1 MSDQCVVLTG
11 DNIERFRIKVIYTAL
26 KWQVRTGKQISR
38 ISAVAAARRAGF
50 VGRTAKALLE
60 DMEKKHPDFAS

>member
-1 MSDQCVVLTG
+1 MDKCVVLTG
-11 DNIERFRIKVIYTAL
+11 ENIERFRIKAIHTAL
-26 KWQVRTGKQISR
+26 KFQVRTGMKISR

-60 DMEKKHPDFAS
+60 DMEKKYPDFAS